1 MLWDLVAKE
10 KVMSGDVSFD
20 ETFMLNQNE
29 DNTTDDGHQQK
40 LVIEWSLVSIR
51 HRVIWVMLIP
61 THNNSSSDNKM
72 SLYSYKR

>member
-40 LVIEWSLVSIR
+40 LVIEWSLVSTR